1 MNDDTTARWA
11 LPLLAPGQV
20 QKEMTHN
27 EALAALDLIVQP
39 TVAAAG
45 VDAPPG
51 ARAEGQCWI
60 VGDAPTGDWA
70 GHGGEIAGW
79 TAGGWR
85 FVAPRQG
92 MTVWVADRGV
102 AARYE
107 TSWKIGEIAGETL
120 LLGGEPMLGSP
131 APAIADPIG
140 GATIDAEVRATLAE
154 VLNVL
159 RRHHLVLSA

>member
-1 MNDDTTARWA
+1 MDDDVTARWA

-27 EALAALDLIVQP
+27 EALVALDLIVQP

-45 VDAPPG
+45 ADAPPEG
-51 ARAEGQCWI
+51 PVEGQCWI
-60 VGDAPTGDWA
+60 VGDTPTGAWA
-70 GHGGEIAGW
+70 GHANEIAGW

-85 FVAPRQG
+85 FVVPRRG
-92 MTVWVADRGV
+92 MAIWVADRGI

-107 TSWKIGEIAGETL
+107 TGWKFGEIAGETL
-120 LLGGEPMLGSP
+120 LLAGQPMLASP
-131 APAIADPIG
+131 APAIPDPNG
-140 GATIDAEVRATLAE
+140 GATIDAEARATLAE
-154 VLNVL
+154 VLDVL